1 MMNEFLSCMNQSQK
15 RITVLGGGTGTF
27 TVLTGLKKH
36 NIDLSAIVSMSD
48 GGGSTGILRDEMGVL
63 PPGDLRQCLV
73 ALSDADQELRDL
85 FLYRFSNE
93 SLAGHNFGNLF
104 LSALEKTIGDPIKA
118 VEAAHRILRV
128 KGHIIPVSS
137 IASNLHATL
146 EDGTVVSG
154 EHHIDER
161 APLRSPIKQCK
172 LDPSVQ
178 ANPDAIAAIK
188 NADAIVISPG
198 DLFTSVIP
206 VLLVDGIAQAL
217 SQTQATI
224 IYVVNL
230 VTKPGQTDGF
240 DAERHVST
248 ISTYLQRTPDVVI
261 MNSAKP
267 SLTLKERYEAQDER
281 LVEGALDAT
290 RYRAISAPLI
300 ADAIQEQSS
309 SDRLTRS
316 LLRHDPDRL
325 ALAILLAL

>member
-1 MMNEFLSCMNQSQK
+1 MIRHILTMSQSQK

-36 NIDLSAIVSMSD
+36 PIDLSAIVSMSD

-73 ALSDADQELRDL
+73 ALSEADQELRDL

-104 LSALEKTIGDPIKA
+104 LSALEKTVGDPIKA

-128 KGHIIPVSS
+128 KGHVIPVSS
-137 IASNLHATL
+137 IASHLMAIL
-146 EDGTVVSG
+146 ADGTKLNG
-154 EHHIDER
+154 EHSIDER
-161 APLRSPIKQCK
+161 ALRRSPIKHCE
-172 LDPSVQ
+172 LNPPVQ
-178 ANPDAIAAIK
+178 ANPDAIESIK

-198 DLFTSVIP
+198 DLFTSIIP

-240 DAERHVST
+240 DAEQHIAT
-248 ISTYLQRTPDVVI
+248 LKDYLKRDPDVVI
-261 MNSAKP
+261 INSARP
-267 SLTLKERYEAQDER
+267 SHALKERYEAQGER
-281 LVEGALDAT
+281 LVEGILDPS
-290 RYRAISAPLI
+290 RYRLISAPLI
-300 ADAIQEQSS
+300 ADAIQEQAS

>member
-1 MMNEFLSCMNQSQK
+1 MSK
-15 RITVLGGGTGTF
+15 RIAVLGGGTGTF

-36 NIDLSAIVSMSD
+36 SIELSAIVSMSD

-104 LSALEKTIGDPIKA
+104 LSALEKIIGDPIKA

-128 KGHIIPVSS
+128 KGNVIPVSS
-137 IASNLHATL
+137 IASHLSAVL
-146 EDGTVVSG
+146 EDGTVLNG
-154 EHHIDER
+154 EHRIDER
-161 APLRSPIKQCK
+161 LPFRSPIHQCE
-172 LDPSVQ
+172 LNPAVQ
-178 ANPDAIAAIK
+178 ANPDAIEAIR

-198 DLFTSVIP
+198 DLFTSIIP
-206 VLLVDGIAQAL
+206 VLLVEGIASAL

-230 VTKPGQTDGF
+230 VTKPGQTDGY
-240 DAERHVST
+240 DAAQHLST
-248 ISTYLQRTPDVVI
+248 LCTYLKRHPDVVI

-267 SLTLKERYEAQDER
+267 SHALRERYEAQDER
-281 LVEGALDAT
+281 LVEGTVDAE
-290 RYRAISAPLI
+290 RYRIISAPLI
-300 ADAIQEQSS
+300 ADAIQEQTTG
-309 SDRLTRS
+309 DRLTRS

>member
-1 MMNEFLSCMNQSQK
+1 MSHPRKQ
-15 RITVLGGGTGTF
+15 ITVLGGGTGTF

-36 NIDLSAIVSMSD
+36 PIDLSAIVSMSD

-73 ALSDADQELRDL
+73 ALSEADQELRDL

-104 LSALEKTIGDPIKA
+104 LSALEKIVGDPIKA

-128 KGHIIPVSS
+128 EGHVIPVSS
-137 IASNLHATL
+137 VASNLTATL
-146 EDGTVVSG
+146 EDGTKLNG

-161 APLRSPIKQCK
+161 ATLRTPIKTCE
-172 LDPSVQ
+172 LNPPVQ
-178 ANPDAIAAIK
+178 ANPDALEAIK

-198 DLFTSVIP
+198 DLFTSIIP

-224 IYVVNL
+224 VYVVNL

-240 DAERHVST
+240 NTERHIST
-248 ISTYLQRTPDVVI
+248 LSTYLKRDPDVII

-267 SLTLKERYEAQDER
+267 SHALKERYEAQGER
-281 LVEGALDAT
+281 LVEGSADAE
-290 RYRAISAPLI
+290 RYRIISAPLI
-300 ADAIQEQSS
+300 ADAIQEQTVN
-309 SDRLTRS
+309 DRLTRS

-325 ALAILLAL
+325 ALAILMAL